1 MLIKFVV
8 GFTSILT
15 KLMRTSNIF
24 DISEWVWVVKH
35 SFSIS
40 FSGPSYRYGSAK
52 IILCF
57 RSPYIYHSL
66 ISDDCNPGDYDLVS
80 THLRI
85 IIIFFLL
92 CQCAF
97 ELFCIV
103 WRHILYLSR
112 LWTPTIAFHAARNEL
127 ETFDYDKQT
136 VHKPICRFSVLR
148 FDESD
153 ITEKIYLIFNFYLK
167 SKLRMHMHPL
177 KIAQLK
183 HLFILNTLDAQMLNC
198 ICWCFNSIN
207 NFT

>member
-52 IILCF
+52 IILF
-57 RSPYIYHSL
+57 FQSPYIYHSL
-66 ISDDCNPGDYDLVS
+66 IPDDCNPGDYDLVS

-85 IIIFFLL
+85 IIIFFCYVSVRLSYS
-92 CQCAF
+92 A
-97 ELFCIV
+97 LFDATFCNFQDYE
-103 WRHILYLSR
+103 RPPSH
-112 LWTPTIAFHAARNEL
+112 FRNEL

-153 ITEKIYLIFNFYLK
+153 ITKKI
-167 SKLRMHMHPL
+167 
-177 KIAQLK
+177 
-183 HLFILNTLDAQMLNC
+183 
-198 ICWCFNSIN
+198 
-207 NFT
+207 